1 VGYYDFLGE
10 CRADQVMGGGA
21 YLIPSSVLW
30 LLVIA
35 CFAGC
40 ADKAGTVKGKRSW
53 RSGSGV
59 QS

>member
-1 VGYYDFLGE
+1 MISSESVG
-10 CRADQVMGGGA
+10 QIKSWGGT